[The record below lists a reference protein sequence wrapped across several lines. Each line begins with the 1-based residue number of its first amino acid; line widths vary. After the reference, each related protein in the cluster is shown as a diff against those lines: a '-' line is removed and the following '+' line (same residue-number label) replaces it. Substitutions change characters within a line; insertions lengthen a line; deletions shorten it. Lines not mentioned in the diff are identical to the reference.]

1 MKTLLHLLLLVAALL
16 APAYAHADDAPP
28 SIQAQVTPLLD
39 EMLAAANA
47 HDTDRFMALYAR
59 GDALV
64 VQFDDQTLRGWQ
76 TVRDQQD
83 EWWASG
89 TSDAVYRNRSAP
101 EITVIAPDVVSTLQS
116 MDVASTMPDGKKGS
130 VLVVAT
136 SVWRKLP
143 EGWRIV
149 VAHESLIQ

>member
-1 MKTLLHLLLLVAALL
+1 MKHALHVLLLMVALL
-16 APAYAHADDAPP
+16 VPPPAHADDAPP
-28 SIQAQVTPLLD
+28 SVQAQVMPLLD
-39 EMLAAANA
+39 EMMAAANA

-76 TVRDQQD
+76 MVRDQQD
-83 EWWASG
+83 EWWAGG
-89 TSDAVYRNRSAP
+89 TSDAVYRYRAAP
-101 EITVIAPDVVSTLQS
+101 VITVIAPDVVSTLQS
-116 MDVASTMPDGKKGS
+116 MEVASTMPDGKKGN
-130 VLVVAT
+130 VRVVAT

-149 VAHESLIQ
+149 VAHESLIP

>member
-1 MKTLLHLLLLVAALL
+1 MKILLHVVLLGLALL
-16 APAYAHADDAPP
+16 APVLARADDAAP
-28 SIQAQVTPLLD
+28 SVQAQLVPLLD
-39 EMLAAANA
+39 ELLSAANA
-47 HDTDRFMALYAR
+47 HDTDRFMALYVR

-83 EWWASG
+83 EWWAGG
-89 TSDAVYRNRSAP
+89 TSDAVYRYLAVP
-101 EITVIAPDVVSTLQS
+101 IITVIAPDVVSTLQS
-116 MDVASTMPDGKKGS
+116 MEVASTMPDGKKGN
-130 VLVVAT
+130 VRVVAT

-149 VAHESLIQ
+149 VAHESLIL